1 MRNMQALERQGL
13 STCMDSV
20 DSICICSRKLSS
32 AIIHAV
38 TLAFVLY
45 SVIYEVIGR
54 YWILEDSSFNAILH
68 CMLYVFH

>member
-54 YWILEDSSFNAILH
+54 YWILADSSFNAILH